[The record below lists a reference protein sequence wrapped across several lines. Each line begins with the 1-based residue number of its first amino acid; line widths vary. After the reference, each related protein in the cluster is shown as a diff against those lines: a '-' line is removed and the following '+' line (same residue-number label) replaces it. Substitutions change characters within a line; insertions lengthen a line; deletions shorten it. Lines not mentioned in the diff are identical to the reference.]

1 MAVHHVPGASK
12 LRIRRLLPRNISW
25 VARWA
30 AGLLAAIA
38 IALPASGVDDTV
50 TLNFVNADID
60 AVVKAVSEITG
71 RNFILDPKIKGTVN
85 IISARP
91 VPKSLVYP
99 TLLSALRLQGVAAIE
114 GNGVTK
120 LVLETDAKMHGS
132 DVGQGGGGDR
142 LQTQVIIL
150 RNESAQQLVNV
161 LRPLITP
168 NNTIAAFPG
177 ANALVITDYAENL
190 RRIEKI
196 IASLDQPPA
205 GEPSIVTLKYAS
217 ALDVVPLINRLLGAE
232 AATGG
237 AQAADAQQRVT
248 LVADPRSNSVML
260 RSDNPAR
267 AARVKALIEQL
278 DTPGRPGG
286 NMYMVYL
293 RNADATRVAQTLR
306 SLMGGGSDAPAPSS
320 QPSMIG
326 NQLGTSSPARR
337 GQPPAGAP
345 ASTANPFAGAAS
357 GGAGGML
364 PGGLMIQADV
374 ASNALIIMGPEPLYN
389 NVRAIIERLDVR
401 RAQVFVEALIVEV
414 AADRVAEFGIQWQI
428 LQGINKTNVQGF
440 GGTNF
445 GTRDSGNNI
454 ISGSL
459 NLGAL
464 GQGLNAGILNGT
476 VTIPGLGTI
485 TNLAFLARAL
495 EQDAG
500 ANILSTPTLLTLDN
514 EEARIIVGQNVPIVT
529 GQFTTPSSST
539 VQPFQTFERK
549 DIGVMLRVKPQITE
563 GGTIRLMIYQEV
575 SRIESFS
582 TTTGLVL
589 SKRALESSVIVD
601 DQSVAVLGGLIQD
614 SFSDG
619 SDRVPILGDLPILG
633 AFFRYDGRNRK
644 KVNLMIFLKPTVVRT
659 DAQGRTLTS
668 ERYDYIMGEQQRSR
682 PEPRYFWMDQTVP
695 TLPPVG
701 LMPGTKA
708 GEIPSNIAPART
720 PLEEALKAPLPP
732 PTPPAAP
739 NAPQ

>member
-1 MAVHHVPGASK
+1 MAVQHVPGASK

-38 IALPASGVDDTV
+38 IALPASGADDTV

-217 ALDVVPLINRLLGAE
+217 ALDIVPLINRLLGAE

-306 SLMGGGSDAPAPSS
+306 SLMGGGSDAPAPQSA
-320 QPSMIG
+320 PSMIG
-326 NQLGTSSPARR
+326 NTLGTSSPATA
-337 GQPPAGAP
+337 QPAAGAP
-345 ASTANPFAGAAS
+345 ASTANPFAGAPT

-414 AADRVAEFGIQWQI
+414 AADRMAEFGIQWQI
-428 LQGINKTNVQGF
+428 LQGINKSNVQGF

-529 GQFTTPSSST
+529 GQYTTPSSST
-539 VQPFQTFERK
+539 VQPFQTFDRK
-549 DIGVMLRVKPQITE
+549 DIGIMLRVKPQITE

-575 SRIESFS
+575 SRIESFT

-614 SFSDG
+614 TFSDG

-633 AFFRYDGRNRK
+633 AFFRYDARK
-644 KVNLMIFLKPTVVRT
+644 RQKVNLMVFLKPTVVRT
-659 DAQGRTLTS
+659 DAQGKMLTS
-668 ERYDYIMGEQQRSR
+668 DRYDYIMNEQQRSR

-695 TLPPVG
+695 TLPAEG